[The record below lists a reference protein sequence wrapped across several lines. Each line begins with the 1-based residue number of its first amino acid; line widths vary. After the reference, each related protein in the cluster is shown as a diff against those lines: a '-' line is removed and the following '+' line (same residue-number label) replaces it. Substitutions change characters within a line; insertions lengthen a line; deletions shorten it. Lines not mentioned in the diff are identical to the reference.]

1 MANRIKG
8 ITVEIG
14 GDTTG
19 LDKALKSV
27 NSSITK
33 TQSALND
40 VNRLLKLDP
49 SNTVLVAQ
57 KQELLA
63 QAVSQT
69 EEKLSALEAA
79 QEQVAAAFARGDI
92 GADKYQAFQRE
103 IEETRGKLNKYK
115 ADLSDLQTE
124 QDALSQNMA
133 RLEKLFAAT
142 GTEVDDYADVLG
154 SRLTSAIKNG
164 TANSDQLRTA
174 LEKIGKSA
182 TGGKADIRQL
192 TDALD
197 TVDDG
202 QAIQNLIQQ
211 LNEAGDAA
219 ENTADDVGQIAENT
233 KGAALMQAADQLSAV
248 GDKIQEIGDKAL
260 DAYTDT
266 ENAVTKVN
274 AYFGETGQAAE
285 QSANVIKNVYSS
297 GVGESMDAV
306 ANAVL
311 MVKKNLGDLNET
323 DLTNLT
329 QQAITLEELYGIDMN
344 ETLRGVNSLMQQYGL
359 TAQEAMDYI
368 VVGTQNGLDKTNEL
382 GDNLSEYAGKFAQA
396 GYSASEYFQLLKIE
410 ELETAIEKNR
420 EQKQVLT
427 NLMAS
432 GYLEPAL
439 FNKESN
445 ELAAEAEALRQEK
458 NGLMRSVNGDMVKI
472 EELQRL
478 LRFTSKGTMMAEFDD
493 EIFLSFVER
502 ITVLS
507 RKEVVF
513 EWKCGLSLR
522 ERLVEP

>member
-19 LDKALKSV
+19 LDKALKNV

-115 ADLSDLQTE
+115 ADLSNLQTE
-124 QDALSQNMA
+124 QDSLSQNTA

-142 GTEVDDYADVLG
+142 GTQVDDYADVLG
-154 SRLTSAIKNG
+154 TRLTSAIKNG
-164 TANSDQLRTA
+164 TANSDQLRNTRSRV
-174 LEKIGKSA
+174 GSPA

-274 AYFGETGQAAE
+274 AYFGETGKAAE
-285 QSANVIKNVYSS
+285 QSAAVIKNVYSS
-297 GVGESMDAV
+297 GVGGKHGCRGQCGSDGQKEP
-306 ANAVL
+306 
-311 MVKKNLGDLNET
+311 GDL
-323 DLTNLT
+323 
-329 QQAITLEELYGIDMN
+329 
-344 ETLRGVNSLMQQYGL
+344 
-359 TAQEAMDYI
+359 
-368 VVGTQNGLDKTNEL
+368 
-382 GDNLSEYAGKFAQA
+382 SEP
-396 GYSASEYFQLLKIE
+396 I
-410 ELETAIEKNR
+410 
-420 EQKQVLT
+420 
-427 NLMAS
+427 
-432 GYLEPAL
+432 
-439 FNKESN
+439 
-445 ELAAEAEALRQEK
+445 
-458 NGLMRSVNGDMVKI
+458 
-472 EELQRL
+472 
-478 LRFTSKGTMMAEFDD
+478 
-493 EIFLSFVER
+493 
-502 ITVLS
+502 
-507 RKEVVF
+507 
-513 EWKCGLSLR
+513 
-522 ERLVEP
+522 